1 MTVRTKT
8 KDEDL
13 QLSSG
18 QEERKSDKLF
28 LIILAAV
35 ILLGSAGGFVL
46 SRNEAYTEAV
56 NEFVETFGKER
67 IETNYISVAEEVLG
81 EEVVTV
87 EKIILA
93 INNNRNMG
101 PRYKDLARKL
111 LNNIVSVEPNFN
123 LRIFYENIQSLVV
136 KVFDDEEEEKYNLYT
151 HYDVKNNMI
160 YMKKG
165 SDDPT
170 VCHELMHTAR
180 SLYRITEKNILI
192 VCDKKG
198 NSLNEAVIDS
208 MVGTLYSGY
217 EGSFYERKVLD
228 YLLNDEEIDY
238 EQYSNYGVRYLID
251 DFKIK
256 YNNVDID
263 YIVHYFDT
271 KKIRSSRIGDTIRL
285 ENNKKIC
292 DELFLVCLNN
302 INPYDDDVYHTFEK
316 FLDLLGNYNQITFTH
331 YQNRFNQYLAERGI
345 LNTFD
350 GEMIL

>member
-1 MTVRTKT
+1 MSCSREAK
-8 KDEDL
+8 
-13 QLSSG
+13 
-18 QEERKSDKLF
+18 KSDKQF

-35 ILLGSAGGFVL
+35 ILLGIAVGLAL

-87 EKIILA
+87 DKIILA
-93 INNNRNMG
+93 IDNNRNMG

-136 KVFDDEEEEKYNLYT
+136 KVFDDEEEEKFNLHT

-160 YMKKG
+160 YIKKG

-170 VCHELMHTAR
+170 FCHVLMHSAR
-180 SLYRITEKNILI
+180 SLYRITEKYVLI
-192 VCDKKG
+192 VCDKKA

-208 MVGTLYSGY
+208 MVGTIYSGY
-217 EGSFYERKVLD
+217 EGSFYERKVLG
-228 YLLNDEEIDY
+228 YLLNNEKIDY

-251 DFKIK
+251 DFKMK
-256 YNNVDID
+256 FNDADID
-263 YIVHYFDT
+263 YIVQYYDT
-271 KKIRSSRIGDTIRL
+271 KKIRNSRIGDTIRL

-302 INPYDDDVYHTFEK
+302 INPYDDNIYLSFES
-316 FLDLLGNYNQITFTH
+316 FLDLLGNYNMVTYTN
-331 YQNRFNQYLAERGI
+331 YLNRFNEYLADRGFNNVFAAGSI
-345 LNTFD
+345 
-350 GEMIL
+350 IA